1 VSIQEER
8 AQMPAPLESATFR
21 SHSAA
26 TMPAMD
32 AADALKLWLE
42 QMKHRRRLSPR
53 TLEAYTHDVGSFL
66 GFLARHRGDS
76 IDDEA
81 LADVNAADVRGWL
94 ATRRQDGLGPRGVAR
109 AVSALRTFYAFLD
122 KDHHIGNQSIRRVK
136 QPKLPPSVPKPVSI
150 AGAQALLDEAELSGS
165 EPWVAARNVAVLTLL
180 YGAGLR
186 ISEALGLNGA
196 DAPLPETLVINGKGN
211 KQRIVPLLPEIR
223 EAADR
228 FLAMAPYKPLH
239 DEPLFRGQ
247 RGKRLHPRIVQG
259 LMQNLRRALGLPESA
274 TPHALRHAF
283 ATHLLG
289 AGGDLRAIQELLG
302 HASLSTTQR
311 YTAVDQTHL
320 LKVYE
325 SAHPR
330 AR

>member
-1 VSIQEER
+1 MD
-8 AQMPAPLESATFR
+8 A
-21 SHSAA
+21 SAA
-26 TMPAMD
+26 
-32 AADALKLWLE
+32 LKSWQQ
-42 QMKHRRRLSPR
+42 QMTHGRRLSPR
-53 TLEAYTHDVGSFL
+53 TVEAYSHDVGSFIA
-66 GFLARHRGDS
+66 FLATHRGEM
-76 IDDEA
+76 IDDKA
-81 LADVNAADVRGWL
+81 LADVSPADVRGWL

-109 AVSALRTFYAFLD
+109 AVSALRTFFVFLD
-122 KDHHIGNQSIRRVK
+122 KHHGVENQSIRRVK

-150 AGAQALLDEAELSGS
+150 PGAQALLDEAELSGS
-165 EPWVAARNVAVLTLL
+165 EPWMAARNVAVLTLL
-180 YGAGLR
+180 YAAGLR
-186 ISEALGLNGA
+186 ISEALSLNGE
-196 DAPLPETLVINGKGN
+196 DAPLPETLVITGKGN
-211 KQRIVPLLPEIR
+211 KQRIVPLLPDAR
-223 EAADR
+223 EAVDR
-228 FLAMAPYKPLH
+228 FLAIAPYKPLRG
-239 DEPLFRGQ
+239 EPLFRGAH
-247 RGKRLHPRIVQG
+247 GKRLHPRLVQA

-325 SAHPR
+325 NAHPR